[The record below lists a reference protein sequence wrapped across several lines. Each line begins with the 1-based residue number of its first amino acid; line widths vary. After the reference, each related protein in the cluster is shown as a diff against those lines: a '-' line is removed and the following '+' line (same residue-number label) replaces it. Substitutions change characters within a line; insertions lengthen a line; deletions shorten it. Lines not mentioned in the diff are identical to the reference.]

1 MEGCVN
7 SKNGR
12 HDGVALCP
20 RETSDCKNLGL
31 HTLSFGLVSLQST
44 RRTGTGYLPV
54 SRALTGWA
62 RTEPS

>member
-20 RETSDCKNLGL
+20 RKTSDCKNLGL
-31 HTLSFGLVSLQST
+31 HTLSFGLVFVT
-44 RRTGTGYLPV
+44 EYPKDGYWLSSGQPGLD
-54 SRALTGWA
+54 RMG
-62 RTEPS
+62 